1 MNERA
6 FAGKRVVVTGA
17 GRDFGRTLALL
28 FAAEGADVIVSAR
41 TQEAAQAT
49 VDAVRRRGGQ
59 GHAYACD
66 LSDAASIAGFAASLA
81 SEAAP
86 IDVLIL
92 NAARWLE
99 GDSLAEA
106 SDEEIMDTVSSGLT
120 GAMLLTR
127 HLLPALAQ
135 APAADILAMV
145 SVCGE
150 PGYLASNAHPAFYA
164 AKHGMAGFCDVL
176 GARLA
181 PQGIRVTGL
190 FPPDFENIDPL
201 APEWEA
207 TRPDGGLLAAPAIWN
222 AVRFALTQP
231 RGGGV
236 RRIHFSGPTRAELG
250 L

>member
-1 MNERA
+1 MKQQA

-28 FAAEGADVIVSAR
+28 FAAEGAEVIVSAR
-41 TQEAAQAT
+41 KEVAAQAT
-49 VDAVRRRGGQ
+49 VEAIRERGGKAQ
-59 GHAYACD
+59 AFSCD
-66 LSDAASIAGFAASLA
+66 LSDPGSIAAFAAA
-81 SEAAP
+81 VEAEEAP
-86 IDVLIL
+86 LDVLVL

-99 GDSLAEA
+99 GDSLSEA
-106 SDEEIMDTVSSGLT
+106 SDAEIMDTVTSGLT

-127 HLLPALAQ
+127 RLVPVLAR
-135 APAADILAMV
+135 APNTDIVSMV
-145 SVCGE
+145 SLCGE

-190 FPPDFENIDPL
+190 FPPDFENIDPHT
-201 APEWEA
+201 ADWEA
-207 TRPDGGLLAAPAIWN
+207 DRPEGALLGAPAVWN
-222 AVRFALTQP
+222 AVRFALLQP
-231 RGGGV
+231 RGGGI